1 MQGNAIWL
9 RARVLNGKVDGK
21 LLCAVE
27 GCELRALEDQ
37 AERPGP
43 AASSSSTQPLNIRAE
58 LMRAE
63 AHGPN
68 VRVRS
73 DPGNPP
79 EAERDEHHGT
89 HLSLR
94 SWCEQ
99 CEHCDARKM

>member
-1 MQGNAIWL
+1 MELVLPGNAIRL

-37 AERPGP
+37 AERHGP
-43 AASSSSTQPLNIRAE
+43 AASSSSMQSLNIRAE

-68 VRVRS
+68 VSFRS
-73 DPGNPP
+73 DP
-79 EAERDEHHGT
+79 
-89 HLSLR
+89 
-94 SWCEQ
+94 
-99 CEHCDARKM
+99 